1 VLKLKVII
9 MAYEM
14 DTLDI
19 TLLAATDLSA
29 YQYCF
34 VKLTADNTVNVCGA
48 GEQAIG
54 ILQNKP
60 NALGKE
66 ARVRVFGVSRIKN
79 GVAGAIGYGVKVMSG
94 ALGVGVAS
102 TTDKD
107 IFFGIVLD
115 GVSAQNEI
123 ATMLLTGINTLSA

>member
-1 VLKLKVII
+1 

-19 TLLAATDLSA
+19 TFLAAADLSS

-34 VKLTADNTVNVCGA
+34 VKLSADNTVNVCGA

-60 NALGKE
+60 SAAGKE
-66 ARVRVFGVSRIKN
+66 ARVRVFGVSRLVN
-79 GVAGAIGYGVKVMSG
+79 GTAGAIAYGAKVMSAASG
-94 ALGVGVAS
+94 KGVAS

-107 IFFGIVLD
+107 IYFGVVLQ
-115 GVSAQNEI
+115 GTTAINYLFTV
-123 ATMLLTGINTLSA
+123 LLTGINTLSI

>member
-1 VLKLKVII
+1 MN

-19 TLLAATDLSA
+19 TLLAAADLST
-29 YQYCF
+29 YQYRF

-60 NALGKE
+60 SAAGKE
-66 ARVRVFGVSRIKN
+66 ARVRVFGVSRITN
-79 GVAGAIGYGVKVMSG
+79 GTAGAIAYGVKVMSAADG
-94 ALGVGVAS
+94 KGVAS

-107 IFFGIVLD
+107 IYFGIILD

-123 ATMLLTGINTLSA
+123 TTMLLTGINTLSA